1 MVSFKKI
8 NSPKIAA
15 FVIMVITLTTWYTSN
30 RSIDLFNRNRFDN
43 LVNDVESDI
52 KFRIQ
57 TYLNALTQAQSMF
70 LIKKDIDRNVFRDY
84 VKSLHFTEQY
94 PGILGIGFSLKLS
107 PTELSKHI
115 TKMREAGFPAY
126 EVWPKYDRDIYTS
139 IIALEPFHKINQ
151 KAFGYDMFTEP
162 VRREAMTRSR
172 NSGEPAAS
180 DKVLLVQS
188 SDKPRPGF
196 LIYAAVYKFGA
207 KIDTIEDRVKNH
219 LGFVYIPCEVD
230 QLFKALFPKYGNQFP
245 IDFEVYIG
253 NDSDE
258 KNLVYDHDGVPHKL
272 AKDKVLQSSFQ
283 KTFHLNVAGKNWIV
297 KTYSLPQFE
306 TESYKWI
313 PLFVLITGFLLSI
326 LVYIIM
332 HNNQVYTDQEKIRSL
347 ELQILNES
355 EKQRSIQ
362 LATINQ
368 IGKRLVSEL
377 DFTRLVQEISD
388 AGRSI
393 TNAQMGA
400 FFFKDLTQKD
410 FPFQLYAISG
420 ASIED
425 FKKFPMPRA
434 TEIFMP
440 TLIEKKIIRS
450 DDITLDPRYGKNAP
464 HFGIPITHL
473 KVKSYLAVPIV
484 SRNGDVLGAL
494 LYGHENAGM
503 FGPNEESM
511 IEALASQ
518 SAIAI
523 DNALLFRRA
532 NEAIQF
538 RDEFLSIASHELKT
552 PITALKL
559 QIQMMLRQ
567 IEKGI
572 KPEGTDLFLKTAR
585 LSNQQII
592 RLTGLIDELLDVT
605 RIRSGKLNLQKERID
620 IIKFLDEIL
629 ERMKP
634 QMDAAKT
641 HVEYE
646 KPSKE
651 IIGEIDPLRFEQIMT
666 NLLSNA
672 AKYGD
677 FKPITMKVITDNAR
691 LIVSIADQGK
701 GISSE
706 DQERIFQ
713 RFERVESAVKGI
725 SGLGLGLYITKQIVD
740 AHGGV
745 ISVNSQIGKGT
756 TFTVEI
762 PLYS

>member
-1 MVSFKKI
+1 MVSFKKV

-15 FVIMVITLTTWYTSN
+15 FVIILITLTTWYTSN

-70 LIKKDIDRNVFRDY
+70 LIKEDIDRNVFRDY
-84 VKSLHFTEQY
+84 VKSLQFTEQY
-94 PGILGIGFSLKLS
+94 PGILGIGYSLKINRN
-107 PTELSKHI
+107 ELPKHI
-115 TKMREAGFPAY
+115 SQMRASGFPTY
-126 EVWPKYDRDIYTS
+126 EVWPKYEREAYTS

-172 NSGEPAAS
+172 NTGEPAAS

-188 SDKPRPGF
+188 SDTPRPGF
-196 LIYAAVYKFGA
+196 LIYAAVYKFGS
-207 KIDTIEDRVKNH
+207 KLDTIEDRIKNH
-219 LGFVYIPCEVD
+219 LGYVYIPCEVD
-230 QLFKALFPKYGNQFP
+230 QLFKALFPEHGNKFP
-245 IDFEVYIG
+245 IDFEVFIG
-253 NDSDE
+253 SQE
-258 KNLVYDHDGVPHKL
+258 SKNLVYDHDGIPHQL
-272 AKDKVLQSSFQ
+272 MKDKVQKSSYQ
-283 KTFHLNVAGKNWIV
+283 KTFQINVAGKNWII
-297 KTYSLPQFE
+297 KTYSLPQFDI
-306 TESYKWI
+306 ESYKWI
-313 PLFVLITGFLLSI
+313 PLFVLIAGFFLSI

-332 HNNQVYTDQEKIRSL
+332 HNNQIYTDQEKRRSI
-347 ELQILNES
+347 ELQALNES
-355 EKQRSIQ
+355 EKQRSFQ

-377 DFTRLVQEISD
+377 DFMRLVQEITD

-393 TNAQMGA
+393 TKAQIGA
-400 FFFKDLTQKD
+400 FFFKDINQKD

-434 TEIFMP
+434 TEIFKP
-440 TLIEKKIIRS
+440 TLVDKKIIRS
-450 DDITLDPRYGKNAP
+450 DDITLDIRYGKNAP
-464 HFGIPITHL
+464 HFGIPVSHL
-473 KVKSYLAVPIV
+473 RVKSYLAVPIV

-494 LYGHENAGM
+494 FYGHEKAGV
-503 FGPNEESM
+503 FSNSEESM

-518 SAIAI
+518 AAIAI
-523 DNALLFRRA
+523 DNALLFRKA

-567 IEKGI
+567 IEKGL
-572 KPEGTDLFLKTAR
+572 KLEGTDVFLKTAR

-592 RLTGLIDELLDVT
+592 RLTGLVDELLDVT
-605 RIRSGKLNLQKERID
+605 RIRSGKLNLQKEKID
-620 IIKFLDEIL
+620 INKFLDEIL
-629 ERMKP
+629 ERMKS
-634 QMDAAKT
+634 QMEASKT
-641 HVEYE
+641 FVEYE
-646 KPSKE
+646 KSSRE
-651 IIGEIDPLRFEQIMT
+651 IVGEVDPLRFEQIMT

-677 FKPITMKVITDNAR
+677 FKPIQMKVDQLENKLIVAITDH
-691 LIVSIADQGK
+691 GK
-701 GISSE
+701 GISPE

-713 RFERVESAVKGI
+713 RFERVETAVKGI

-740 AHGGV
+740 AHGGI
-745 ISVNSQIGKGT
+745 ISVKSQLGKGT